1 MKLVLQQPGVREIR
15 VKVMLA
21 GGHAAVLVVPP
32 EHPLLL
38 QLLET
43 IAAPADSGTGSLPAV
58 FQIPVEG
65 GRASLTF
72 PRHQLVGV
80 VTDPAVL
87 LQAESGES
95 PAATRPAAPGGS
107 TVAAPGQDAGQRPAE
122 PRIVRHAVA
131 QLDGFLTDDECAWLR
146 EAVLA
151 AQGEFRS
158 SWTNDDTTKDYRQSL
173 VLNAPERVVRLVVGK
188 IRAVMPE
195 VMTRLQLPP
204 FPVGQIEC
212 QVTASTDGSYF
223 RVHTDSGQRAVDA
236 KRQLTYVYYFNRHPK
251 GFTGGELRVC
261 DDQIRNAKLARTDTF
276 QVIEPR
282 NNSIVFFNAAVMHEV
297 MPVHVASRDFRD
309 SRFTVNGWVHRT

>member
-1 MKLVLQQPGVREIR
+1 MKLVLQRPGVREIR

-21 GGHAAVLVVPP
+21 GGHAAVLVLAP
-32 EHPLLL
+32 EHPLLA

-43 IAAPADSGTGSLPAV
+43 VAAPGDGRTGSLPAV

-72 PRHQLVGV
+72 ARHQLVGV

-87 LQAESGES
+87 FHLEPGES
-95 PAATRPAAPGGS
+95 PPTGLPAAGGGS
-107 TVAAPGQDAGQRPAE
+107 TAAAQGQDAAHPSAA
-122 PRIVRHAVA
+122 PRIVRHAVV
-131 QLDGFLTDDECAWLR
+131 QLDGFLTGDECAWLR
-146 EAVLA
+146 ETVIA

-173 VLNAPERVVRLVVGK
+173 VLNAPEGVVRLVVGK

-195 VMTRLQLPP
+195 VMTKLQLPP

-223 RVHTDSGQRAVDA
+223 RVHTDSGQHAVDA
-236 KRQLTYVYYFNRHPK
+236 KRQLTYVYYFNCHPK
-251 GFTGGELRVC
+251 GFTGGELRVY

-276 QVIEPR
+276 QVVEPR
-282 NNSIVFFNAAVMHEV
+282 NNSIVFFNSAVMHEV
-297 MPVHVASRDFRD
+297 TPVHVPSKDFRD